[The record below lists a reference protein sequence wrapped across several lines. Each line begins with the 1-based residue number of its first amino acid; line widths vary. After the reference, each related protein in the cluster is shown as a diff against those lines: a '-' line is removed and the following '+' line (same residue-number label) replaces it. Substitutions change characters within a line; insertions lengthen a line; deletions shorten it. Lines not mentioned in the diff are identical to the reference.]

1 MRKQITLV
9 LLVLMIG
16 LFGGSLAEESFLRI
30 NSFSEGMAAVQ
41 NLEGLWGYIDRS
53 GKIVIPCEWEEAGEF
68 NGGIASVRKGWKY
81 GCINASGQ
89 LVIAC
94 EWNGYSPI
102 SFSEGLAPVQNND
115 GLWGLLTQ
123 LEL

>member
-68 NGGIASVRKGWKY
+68 NGGNMAVLMHPDSWLLHANGTDTLRFLFPKVSRR
-81 GCINASGQ
+81 CRTMMVSG
-89 LVIAC
+89 V
-94 EWNGYSPI
+94 
-102 SFSEGLAPVQNND
+102 
-115 GLWGLLTQ
+115 LLTQ